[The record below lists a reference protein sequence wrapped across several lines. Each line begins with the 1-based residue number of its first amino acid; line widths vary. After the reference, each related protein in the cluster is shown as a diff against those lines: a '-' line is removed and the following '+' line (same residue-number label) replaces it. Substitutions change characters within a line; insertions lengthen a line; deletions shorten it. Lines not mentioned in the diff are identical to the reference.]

1 MGFRNFIEK
10 LFFFCCCY
18 KEQYYGLSDEEIDKL
33 MKQYE
38 CYTKPLTLPSVE
50 QGQKIEIQYV

>member
-1 MGFRNFIEK
+1 MGIRNFIEK

-18 KEQYYGLSDEEIDKL
+18 KERYYGLSDEEIDKL

-38 CYTKPLTLPSVE
+38 CYTKPLDFP
-50 QGQKIEIQYV
+50 KKEIQDV